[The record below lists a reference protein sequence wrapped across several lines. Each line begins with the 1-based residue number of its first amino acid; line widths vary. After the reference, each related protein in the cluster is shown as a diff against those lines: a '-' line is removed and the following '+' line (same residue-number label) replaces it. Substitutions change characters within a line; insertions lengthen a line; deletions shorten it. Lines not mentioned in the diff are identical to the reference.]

1 MIYKLKDVKD
11 RHFQVVGSLENILD
25 FLDYPSDWDFDQV
38 SRKLKNDKQYQ
49 NDTVSYSLEES
60 GVHVAVRE
68 TGEYVANVRD
78 ILQGLAV
85 IDMFE
90 TEDEGNDEYEPGWY
104 DIVDDDHKSLIF

>member
-1 MIYKLKDVKD
+1 MMYILKDSKD
-11 RHFQVVGSLENILD
+11 KRFRIIGSLENVLE
-25 FLDYPSDWDFDQV
+25 FLDYPTEFDFDETA
-38 SRKLKNDKQYQ
+38 RFLKHDKQYQ
-49 NDTVSYSLEES
+49 NEMVSYYLEET

-90 TEDEGNDEYEPGWY
+90 TEDDGNDEYEPNWY
-104 DIVDDDHKSLIF
+104 DIVDDNHETLLV